1 MSTAQPSLITV
12 LYLFSGSESVCMELA
27 HTAVTTLWNSDN
39 SVVGLVYKHLIV
51 GSGTNIEW
59 DHDLSDAADFRS
71 DLV

>member
-1 MSTAQPSLITV
+1 MK
-12 LYLFSGSESVCMELA
+12 LA

-39 SVVGLVYKHLIV
+39 SAVGLVYKHLID

-59 DHDLSDAADFRS
+59 DHDLSDAADFRF